1 MKSLKWILVLVIVWR
16 LALLL
21 VGSLGDN
28 FVVYD
33 PSFPYS
39 VDRLAQYDLPRWL
52 YSWANFDGVHYL
64 TIAEKGYIGTG
75 LIQAFFPIYPFLT
88 GMLMPIFGS
97 SMITGLL
104 VSNFSL
110 IAAVI
115 LFFIL
120 VRQHFDFAT
129 AKYSTFFLLLF
140 PTSFFLGAMYSES
153 LFLVWILASFIFMDK
168 KQWLWATIF
177 AGLAAATRLV
187 GIFMIPALLIAL
199 LESEKTDW
207 SPSSLINIIKEK
219 WLIILGFALALVGLG
234 AYMLFLNGEFHD
246 PLYFF
251 HVQSEFGSG
260 RQENLILLP
269 QVIWRALKIVFTVP
283 LGLPLLTYIQ
293 ELVFSIGTFTILTIS
308 WFQRKSLKIPNSW
321 LTFSLLATL
330 LPPLTGSFSSMPR
343 YVLVAFPLYVILAS
357 WTRHRPIIRVILLAG
372 FGLLLV
378 FNTILFIQGHW
389 IA

>member
-1 MKSLKWILVLVIVWR
+1 MKSIKWILSIVIIWR

-21 VGSLGDN
+21 VGSAGDN
-28 FVVYD
+28 FVAYD

-75 LIQAFFPIYPFLT
+75 LIQAFFPVYPFVTGILT
-88 GMLMPIFGS
+88 F
-97 SMITGLL
+97 ITHSALIAGLI
-104 VSNFSL
+104 VSNLSFFV
-110 IAAVI
+110 AVI

-120 VRQHFDFAT
+120 VRQRFGLAI
-129 AKYSTFFLLLF
+129 AKYSIFFLLLF

-153 LFLVWILASFIFMDK
+153 LFLVWILVSFIFMDK
-168 KQWLWATIF
+168 KQWFWATIF

-187 GIFMIPALLIAL
+187 GVFMIPALIIAL
-199 LESEKTDW
+199 IESEKTDW
-207 SPSSLINIIKEK
+207 TPSSLLKIIRTK
-219 WLIILGFALALVGLG
+219 WLTISGFFLALAGLG

-246 PLYFF
+246 PFYFF

-269 QVIWRALKIVFTVP
+269 QVIWRALKIIFTVQF
-283 LGLPLLTYIQ
+283 GLAWLTYFQ
-293 ELVFSIGTFTILTIS
+293 EFIFSVGTLIILAVA
-308 WFQRKSLKIPNSW
+308 WLQRKSLKIPNSW
-321 LTFSLLATL
+321 LAFSLLATL

-357 WTRHRPIIRVILLAG
+357 WTSKKPVLRGILFLSL
-372 FGLLLV
+372 GLFLV
-378 FNTILFIQGHW
+378 FNTIMFIQGHW